1 MLIEY
6 KLTKFEFSYI
16 KTLSIRKETI
26 LLKTKF
32 DDLLKIRKQQ
42 VDKLERDLEKV
53 NSAINNIQKQIEI
66 KHKELEQLSIPK
78 SGKFYLINQLKH
90 NIFLINQEIK
100 TLKNQLNTLNERK
113 ELIINNLKSAN
124 IEYEK
129 IVYLKNEEIK
139 KEIKKIKN
147 KEIKEID
154 EIAIMLNNLK

>member
-1 MLIEY
+1 M
-6 KLTKFEFSYI
+6 
-16 KTLSIRKETI
+16 
-26 LLKTKF
+26 KTKF